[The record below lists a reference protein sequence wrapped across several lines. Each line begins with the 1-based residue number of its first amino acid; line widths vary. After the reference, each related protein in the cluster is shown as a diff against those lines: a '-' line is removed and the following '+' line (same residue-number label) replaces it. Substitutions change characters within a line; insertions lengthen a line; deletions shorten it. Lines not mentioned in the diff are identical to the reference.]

1 MKGSEIKESCST
13 GCSTRRKNP
22 ENRKKVYININPSLD
37 PEIAFTP
44 SKARHP
50 ELQVVASAHIV
61 S

>member
-1 MKGSEIKESCST
+1 MIDQEEEAREQKESLYT
-13 GCSTRRKNP
+13 
-22 ENRKKVYININPSLD
+22 NINPSLD

-50 ELQVVASAHIV
+50 EIQVVASAHIV